1 MSDMSLSPFV
11 DFIKKA
17 CTKKAALLEES
28 LGRYAARSIYA
39 GAFLTLSTAAGA
51 VAADQINT
59 LHPSLGRFLFAF
71 IFAFGLAYA
80 VFLNGELATSNMM
93 FLTAG
98 AYSKAIDW
106 KKALKVLLICS
117 IFNLVGTLFAGYLLG
132 NTAAFANLNESSA
145 MVGIIQTKLARGNAQ
160 VFLEGIVANVLVNIA
175 ILCFVLVKDQAAR
188 LTLVLSAI
196 FMFVYMTNEHV
207 VANFAS
213 MSILLF
219 SPFKG
224 AKGFELVNV
233 LRHWGVSYLGN
244 LVGGGL
250 LIGIVYT
257 WLNQTKTNYQ
267 EQV

>member
-51 VAADQINT
+51 VAADQI
-59 LHPSLGRFLFAF
+59 
-71 IFAFGLAYA
+71 IFAFGLAYV
-80 VFLNGELATSNMM
+80 VFLNGELSTSNMM

-98 AYSKAIDW
+98 TFSKAIDW

-132 NTAAFANLNESSA
+132 NTAAFANLNENSA
-145 MVGIIQTKLARGNAQ
+145 IVGIIQTKLARGNGQ

-250 LIGIVYT
+250 LIGVVYT

>member
-71 IFAFGLAYA
+71 IFAVGLAYA

-98 AYSKAIDW
+98 TFSKAIDW

-117 IFNLVGTLFAGYLLG
+117 IFNLVGTLFA
-132 NTAAFANLNESSA
+132 AFANLNENSA
-145 MVGIIQTKLARGNAQ
+145 LVGIIQTKLARGNGQ

-250 LIGIVYT
+250 LIGVVYT

-267 EQV
+267 EKV

>member
-1 MSDMSLSPFV
+1 M
-11 DFIKKA
+11 
-17 CTKKAALLEES
+17 
-28 LGRYAARSIYA
+28 
-39 GAFLTLSTAAGA
+39 
-51 VAADQINT
+51 
-59 LHPSLGRFLFAF
+59 
-71 IFAFGLAYA
+71 
-80 VFLNGELATSNMM
+80 
-93 FLTAG
+93 
-98 AYSKAIDW
+98 
-106 KKALKVLLICS
+106 
-117 IFNLVGTLFAGYLLG
+117 
-132 NTAAFANLNESSA
+132 
-145 MVGIIQTKLARGNAQ
+145 
-160 VFLEGIVANVLVNIA
+160 
-175 ILCFVLVKDQAAR
+175 
-188 LTLVLSAI
+188 LSAI

-250 LIGIVYT
+250 LIGVVYT

>member
-98 AYSKAIDW
+98 TFSKAIDW

-132 NTAAFANLNESSA
+132 NTAAFANLNENSA

-160 VFLEGIVANVLVNIA
+160 VFLEGIVAN
-175 ILCFVLVKDQAAR
+175 VLVKDQAAR

-250 LIGIVYT
+250 LIGVVYT